1 MQLDKKTSLKIIG
14 IISASAAIYCIF
26 RNLGSAVGFL
36 GKVLS
41 IFMPFLIGAVI
52 AFVINVP
59 MRGIEKI
66 LFPKNKKLDKLRRP
80 AALVLTLLA
89 IAAVIAAVMILV
101 IPQIVTTAGN
111 LGIQIPAYM
120 AKVQDWIEN
129 IFKDYPEIQEWI
141 SGLEINWSG
150 LVSSVSV
157 WVTSGVSSTVNAA
170 ANAVSGIV
178 TSFIGFV
185 FAIYILLQKEVLGN
199 QLRMATYAVLP
210 EKAAD
215 KFFEIAAQS
224 NKTFSSFLSGQCLE
238 AVILGC
244 MFAVAMLIFQMPY
257 VALISVLIAFTA
269 LIPMVGA
276 FIGCFVGAFLIFMEN
291 PMMALGFVVMFL
303 IIQQI
308 EGNLIY
314 PRVVGKSVGLPAIW
328 VLFVV
333 TIGGKLMG
341 VFGMLVMIPASSV
354 LYALFR
360 EFVVKRLRTKSAKV
374 QKMFFRK
381 SVPAGTDSS
390 LNNKGTPRKQ

>member
-14 IISASAAIYCIF
+14 IISVSAAIYCIF
-26 RNLGSAVGFL
+26 RNLGSVVGFL
-36 GKVLS
+36 GRILS
-41 IFMPFLIGAVI
+41 IFMPFLTGAVI

-59 MRGIEKI
+59 MRGVEKI
-66 LFPKNKKLDKLRRP
+66 LFPKSKKLDKLRRP

-120 AKVQDWIEN
+120 VKVQDWIES

-178 TSFIGFV
+178 SSFIGFV

-199 QLRMATYAVLP
+199 QLRMSMYAVFP

-224 NKTFSSFLSGQCLE
+224 NTTFSSFVSGQCLE

-276 FIGCFVGAFLIFMEN
+276 FIGCFVGAFLIFLES
-291 PMMALGFVVMFL
+291 PMMALGFVIMFL

-381 SVPAGTDSS
+381 SVPAGGSPNSS
-390 LNNKGTPRKQ
+390 GNPKK

>member
-224 NKTFSSFLSGQCLE
+224 NKTLS
-238 AVILGC
+238 
-244 MFAVAMLIFQMPY
+244 LIH
-257 VALISVLIAFTA
+257 I
-269 LIPMVGA
+269 
-276 FIGCFVGAFLIFMEN
+276 
-291 PMMALGFVVMFL
+291 
-303 IIQQI
+303 
-308 EGNLIY
+308 
-314 PRVVGKSVGLPAIW
+314 
-328 VLFVV
+328 
-333 TIGGKLMG
+333 
-341 VFGMLVMIPASSV
+341 
-354 LYALFR
+354 
-360 EFVVKRLRTKSAKV
+360 
-374 QKMFFRK
+374 
-381 SVPAGTDSS
+381 
-390 LNNKGTPRKQ
+390 